1 MVEIFSNKSMT
12 VEIPCARPVR
22 GYPPLFDENEP
33 IPDQRRSPGLERVGE
48 NPENGVGSRP
58 SVDR

>member
-1 MVEIFSNKSMT
+1 MVEIFQTNPQRSRYL
-12 VEIPCARPVR
+12 ARERIR

-33 IPDQRRSPGLERVGE
+33 ITDQCRSPGLERVGE

-58 SVDR
+58 SIDR